1 MRKKPSPLLSG
12 WQASGQGFDRGR
24 GAMLVRAGEVLSW
37 IRDYLGGSRRGRS
50 APIASIGELQRFL
63 ETRSSHVAQTAL
75 YGYIRAR
82 SGTRYPEL
90 FQNEKFIA
98 SLNIAKW
105 QIWLACLADLAV
117 YAGGLLMHRADAAP
131 EQVAAVV
138 TAASEAA
145 LAAAGTPPDAG
156 DAYAE
161 GVRQVRDRIAT
172 TDWSG
177 VTDDEEPFRDSP
189 EALVIW
195 APIADELKQYDAEIV
210 RGSVR
215 FRWQEVR
222 RDLRRDLDA
231 GALLGPPPHDHRT
244 S

>member
-1 MRKKPSPLLSG
+1 
-12 WQASGQGFDRGR
+12 
-24 GAMLVRAGEVLSW
+24 MLVRAGEVLSW

-145 LAAAGTPPDAG
+145 LAAA
-156 DAYAE
+156 
-161 GVRQVRDRIAT
+161 RSSAT
-172 TDWSG
+172 
-177 VTDDEEPFRDSP
+177 
-189 EALVIW
+189 
-195 APIADELKQYDAEIV
+195 
-210 RGSVR
+210 
-215 FRWQEVR
+215 R
-222 RDLRRDLDA
+222 R
-231 GALLGPPPHDHRT
+231 
-244 S
+244 